1 MELHELTK
9 KQLFALR
16 KEVVL
21 NSLFTR
27 DFENSFGISPT
38 DCQAFFDGYV
48 EYLWELATSEL
59 DYRGTD
65 IMWVFEKLDNK
76 ENLCS
81 WFEIFKGGI

>member
-21 NSLFTR
+21 NSVFTR
-27 DFENSFGISPT
+27 DFENSFDICPT
-38 DCQAFFDGYV
+38 DCQAFFDGYF
-48 EYLWELATSEL
+48 EYLCELSKEKG
-59 DYRGTD
+59 DNFNDITD
-65 IMWVFEKLDNK
+65 FFTKYDNK

-81 WFEIFKGGI
+81 WFEVFKGGI